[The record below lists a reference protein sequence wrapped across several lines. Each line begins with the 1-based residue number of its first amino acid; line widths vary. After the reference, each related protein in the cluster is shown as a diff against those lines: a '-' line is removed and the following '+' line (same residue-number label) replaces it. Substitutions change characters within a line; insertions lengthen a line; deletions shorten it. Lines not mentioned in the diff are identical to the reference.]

1 MDWQTVAGV
10 SGAACAALVAVIWH
24 QISGTLGRVADRL
37 EEVGRVVHGH
47 EIRLGI
53 MEGRDHGAR

>member
-24 QISGTLGRVADRL
+24 QVSGTLGKLVDRL

-47 EIRLGI
+47 GIRLDMI
-53 MEGRDHGAR
+53 EGRENGR